1 MPIHS
6 WFQAPVDRD
15 CGDGEDD
22 PRKRTAVL
30 LVDIALRLTRARP
43 AELAA
48 ALWSFVYFFA
58 VLAAYYVLRPIR
70 DEISM
75 QVGPDALQVLFYAV
89 TGAML
94 ALVPA
99 FGWLTRRF
107 SPRRLL
113 PWIYAFCALNLIV
126 FFVAMRAD
134 GANGPVTA
142 RVFYVWVSVFNL
154 FVVSVFWSF
163 MADIFDAEQARRLYG
178 FIAAGGTVG
187 ALAGPLLTSELV
199 QVIGAR
205 WLMLVSAALLGL
217 AMVAIARLRAWA
229 HRNPPRAEAPLGAAA
244 GTSHQ
249 VIDPGDADARRPMR
263 GGLWSGIVDVVRTPY
278 LLGICAFLFAYAL
291 LSTFLYFQTAQIMP
305 RTIVDSA
312 ARTRLLARFDL
323 AVNVAAL
330 LLQLLAFRPLMAR
343 LGLRFVLAAL
353 PAVSV
358 IGFAVFA
365 RHPTLPV
372 LLAFGLLR
380 RSGEYALSKPAR
392 ETLFNVI
399 PVEQKYRAKNVIDT
413 LVHRIGDSASASAFG
428 GLRALG
434 LTISGIAWLSVPLAA
449 GWTAVALWLAG
460 QAQRRGSGSAAIAVR
475 RAP

>member
-1 MPIHS
+1 LP
-6 WFQAPVDRD
+6 
-15 CGDGEDD
+15 
-22 PRKRTAVL
+22 
-30 LVDIALRLTRARP
+30 VDIALRLTRARA
-43 AELAA
+43 AELPA
-48 ALWSFVYFFA
+48 ALWAFVYFFA
-58 VLAAYYVLRPIR
+58 VLASYYVLRPIR

-75 QVGPDALQVLFYAV
+75 QVGPDGLQVLFYAA

-94 ALVPA
+94 GLVPA

-107 SPRRLL
+107 SPQRLL
-113 PWIYAFCALNLIV
+113 PWIYAFCVLNLFV

-134 GANGPVTA
+134 GAGGPATA

-163 MADIFDAEQARRLYG
+163 MADIFDTEQARRLYG

-199 QVIGAR
+199 RIIGAR

-217 AMVAIARLRAWA
+217 AIVAIVRLRAWA
-229 HRNPPRAEAPLGAAA
+229 RRHPRRADAPPGVAA
-244 GTSHQ
+244 GAGQ
-249 VIDPGDADARRPMR
+249 EANDARDTDARQPMR
-263 GGLWSGIVDVVRTPY
+263 GGLWSGIVDVLRTPY

-305 RTIVDSA
+305 RTVADSA
-312 ARTRLLARFDL
+312 ARTQLLARVDL

-330 LLQLLAFRPLMAR
+330 LLQIFAFRLLMSR

-365 RHPTLPV
+365 RHPTLSV

-392 ETLFNVI
+392 ETLFNAI

-434 LTISGIAWLSVPLAA
+434 LTTSGIAWLSVPVAA
-449 GWTAVALWLAG
+449 AWTAVALWLAG
-460 QAQRRGSGSAAIAVR
+460 EAQRRAAAD
-475 RAP
+475 APPPHSCASTN

>member
-1 MPIHS
+1 LP
-6 WFQAPVDRD
+6 
-15 CGDGEDD
+15 
-22 PRKRTAVL
+22 
-30 LVDIALRLTRARP
+30 VDIALRLTRARP

-48 ALWSFVYFFA
+48 ALWAFVYFFA

-94 ALVPA
+94 GLVPV

-107 SPRRLL
+107 SRRRLL
-113 PWIYAFCALNLIV
+113 PWIYAFFVLDLLV

-134 GANGPVTA
+134 GARGLATA

-163 MADIFDAEQARRLYG
+163 MADIFDTEQARRLDG

-199 QVIGAR
+199 QIIGAR

-217 AMVAIARLRAWA
+217 AIVAIVRLRAWA
-229 HRNPPRAEAPLGAAA
+229 HRHPRASDAPLGAATGA
-244 GTSHQ
+244 G
-249 VIDPGDADARRPMR
+249 PGASDSGDTDAGAPMR
-263 GGLWSGIVDVVRTPY
+263 GGLWSGIIDVLRTPY

-305 RTIVDSA
+305 RSIVDSA
-312 ARTRLLARFDL
+312 ARTQLLARVDL

-330 LLQLLAFRPLMAR
+330 LLQVLAFRPLMAR

-365 RHPTLPV
+365 RHPTLSV
-372 LLAFGLLR
+372 LLVFGLLR

-392 ETLFNVI
+392 ETLFNAI

-434 LTISGIAWLSVPLAA
+434 LTISGIAWLSVPIAA
-449 GWTAVALWLAG
+449 AWTAVALWLAG
-460 QAQRRGSGSAAIAVR
+460 QAQRRAAGGAAAE
-475 RAP
+475 APPSS